1 MVEEQLKKSQEYW
14 RSLHIGE
21 TVEAASQFS
30 KDFFRMGLE
39 ICPKRNECRSRDQ
52 N

>member
-1 MVEEQLKKSQEYW
+1 MLEEQLKKSQEYW
-14 RSLHIGE
+14 KSLQIGE

-30 KDFFRMGLE
+30 KDLFRVGLE
-39 ICPKRNECRSRDQ
+39 IYPKRNECRSRDQ